1 MGGRKMARDEENVHG
16 LEEDTQSRQ
25 EPTLRLILVGRT
37 GTGKSATGNSIL
49 GQRRFLSRLEATSV
63 TRACTTASR
72 RWHRWH
78 VEVVDTP
85 DIFSSEVPRTDPRY
99 EERGHCYLLSAPG
112 PHALLLVTQLGRFT
126 AQDQQV
132 VRQVRNMFGKGVL
145 KWMVIVFTRKE
156 DLDGGSLQDYVR
168 GTENRALR
176 ELVTQCGDRVCAFDN
191 RETGPEQEAQA
202 EQLLVLVEGLVR
214 EHEGAHYSNEVY
226 ELVQQ
231 LRWADP
237 GKRLRKVA
245 ERVAARMRR
254 RRWSA
259 WLRAGRGAWPKPPW
273 SWSLGLALLLGG
285 ALLLCVLLNRRQRE
299 SLLEIRPD

>member
-1 MGGRKMARDEENVHG
+1 MGGNEEH
-16 LEEDTQSRQ
+16 LHDSAEITQSRQ
-25 EPTLRLILVGRT
+25 EPTLQLILVGRT
-37 GTGKSATGNSIL
+37 RTGKSATGNSIL
-49 GQRRFLSRLEATSV
+49 GQRWFLSRLGATSV
-63 TRACTTASR
+63 TRACTMASR
-72 RWHRWH
+72 RWDRWN

-99 EERGHCYLLSAPG
+99 EQRGHCYVLLAPG
-112 PHALLLVTQLGRFT
+112 PHALLLVTQLGQFT
-126 AQDQQV
+126 AQDQQA
-132 VRQVRNMFGKGVL
+132 VRQVRNMFREGVL

-156 DLDGGSLQDYVR
+156 DLAGGSLHDYVR

-231 LRWADP
+231 LRT
-237 GKRLRKVA
+237 GFCGLRTGDMMM
-245 ERVAARMRR
+245 EYRI
-254 RRWSA
+254 
-259 WLRAGRGAWPKPPW
+259 LF
-273 SWSLGLALLLGG
+273 
-285 ALLLCVLLNRRQRE
+285 
-299 SLLEIRPD
+299 